1 MEEQKKMEKQNKE
14 EKQILM
20 LEAYSLKGLFV
31 TISHDL
37 DKRWE
42 EARKIEDISERIDAF
57 KDIFR
62 THDKVIDLMKATLK
76 AIREARRTYEVL

>member
-1 MEEQKKMEKQNKE
+1 MEGKKEMEEQNKK

-20 LEAYSLKGLFV
+20 LEAYSLKGLFI

-42 EARKIEDISERIDAF
+42 EARKIEDISERLDAF
-57 KDIFR
+57 QDIFK
-62 THDKVIDLMKATLK
+62 THDKIIELMKATLK
-76 AIREARRTYEVL
+76 AVREAMKK